1 MNKNFYD
8 PRAGHMVPQHKLEI
22 WPGYVTAVQ
31 DFEGG
36 VMLCCDVSHKVLR
49 TQTAYDLIKD
59 IIAQKLPDMQAA
71 VTKSL
76 LGAVILTRYNNKC
89 YRVDD
94 IDWTMTPS
102 SKFTD
107 HTGEEKSF
115 VDYYKKQYN
124 IAIKDPKQPM
134 LISRAKK
141 KTHEEADVAKL
152 IALVPELCNMTG
164 LTDQMKADFRVMKD
178 VAQFTRVTPNQR
190 QQALKKFINNVNN
203 SAEASSVLLN
213 WGREST
219 NNQMLTAVDLKKWS
233 VVYVSKNEA
242 VAQNFVSLMTKLA
255 PKMGMKV
262 AQPEMKSLAN
272 DRTETYLK
280 TIREGV
286 NPTIQMVVAIM
297 PTPRDDRYSAG

>member
-1 MNKNFYD
+1 M
-8 PRAGHMVPQHKLEI
+8 HKYN
-22 WPGYVTAVQ
+22 G
-31 DFEGG
+31 
-36 VMLCCDVSHKVLR
+36 
-49 TQTAYDLIKD
+49 IKD

-107 HTGEEKSF
+107 HTGQEKSF

-152 IALVPELCNMTG
+152 IALVPELCNMTE
-164 LTDQMKADFRVMKD
+164 LTDMMNQAVQCLSRAADMARV
-178 VAQFTRVTPNQR
+178 
-190 QQALKKFINNVNN
+190 
-203 SAEASSVLLN
+203 
-213 WGREST
+213 
-219 NNQMLTAVDLKKWS
+219 
-233 VVYVSKNEA
+233 
-242 VAQNFVSLMTKLA
+242 
-255 PKMGMKV
+255 
-262 AQPEMKSLAN
+262 
-272 DRTETYLK
+272 
-280 TIREGV
+280 
-286 NPTIQMVVAIM
+286 
-297 PTPRDDRYSAG
+297 